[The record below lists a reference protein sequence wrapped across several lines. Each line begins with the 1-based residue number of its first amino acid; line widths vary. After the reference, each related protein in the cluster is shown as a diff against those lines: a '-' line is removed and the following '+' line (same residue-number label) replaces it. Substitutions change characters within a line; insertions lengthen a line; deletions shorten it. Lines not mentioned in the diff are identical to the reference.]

1 MYRYQDI
8 KMVHYEITQRCQAAC
23 PMCDRNV
30 NGGKDSPHITN
41 AELTLEDA
49 KRIFDVDFIR
59 QLKTFYM
66 CGNLGDPVMA
76 KDTLETFK
84 WLRSINPNL
93 WLSMNTNAGAQEE
106 NWWKELA
113 ETFGRM
119 GTVIFSLDGLAD
131 TNHMYRQNVRW
142 EKVERSYKAFI
153 GAGGRARWDYLIFEH
168 NEHQVEEAK
177 RISEEAGFERF
188 QAKKTA
194 RFVTTWLDKKEEHQ
208 AKNRKEKDTTTLKKP
223 KNKELQNTA
232 TKQIDSII
240 TKHGSMDNYLDT
252 CNIKCKVAKEG
263 NIYISAEGLLMPCCW
278 TASRMYKW
286 WHKDPTVEPVWNHIR
301 AAGGKEGIDTK
312 EHGLRKVFGGGL
324 LESIEQS
331 WSAPSI
337 KQGRLKV
344 CAEKCGEEYDPFKA
358 QFQ

>member
-8 KMVHYEITQRCQAAC
+8 KMVHFEITQRCQAAC
-23 PMCDRNV
+23 PMCDRNI

-41 AELTLEDA
+41 AELTLEDT
-49 KRIFDVDFIR
+49 KRIFEPEFVK

-76 KDTLETFK
+76 TDTLEIFK
-84 WLRSINPNL
+84 WLRSINPDL
-93 WLSMNTNAGAQEE
+93 WLSMNTNAGAQDED
-106 NWWKELA
+106 WWKELA

-142 EKVERSYKAFI
+142 DKVERSYKAFI

-168 NEHQVEEAK
+168 NEHQVDEAK

-208 AKNRKEKDTTTLKKP
+208 AKNRKAVSYTHLTL
-223 KNKELQNTA
+223 
-232 TKQIDSII
+232 
-240 TKHGSMDNYLDT
+240 
-252 CNIKCKVAKEG
+252 
-263 NIYISAEGLLMPCCW
+263 
-278 TASRMYKW
+278 
-286 WHKDPTVEPVWNHIR
+286 PTN
-301 AAGGKEGIDTK
+301 
-312 EHGLRKVFGGGL
+312 
-324 LESIEQS
+324 
-331 WSAPSI
+331 
-337 KQGRLKV
+337 
-344 CAEKCGEEYDPFKA
+344 
-358 QFQ
+358 